1 MVGILIAAALTT
13 GIVFPL
19 IYLFWRASK
28 TSAITILPFLF
39 QLPMSLVLNLT
50 VKPWLNTVIVGL
62 GLPMQAMFLLLLFVA
77 PFTEEAVK
85 LVGLSLLFLRCFTRH
100 DVGENQGITAWRWPR
115 TVGVMSGMGFGVG
128 EIWAVAVLVVL
139 YEPLLAVY
147 PWFFYQGFMI
157 ERFEVVFIHGLFG
170 LVIYWGYRRWLPA
183 TYLAA
188 VGLHATLNAPIILY
202 QLGLLLAMHLS
213 LYVTLFCVISFAVMI
228 ATLTAKDHRKRRRSQ
243 LETTDKPVTT
253 EKVKRQP
260 EDRIV
265 SDAKDNS
272 DEAQD

>member
-28 TSAITILPFLF
+28 TSTLTILPFLF

-62 GLPMQAMFLLLLFVA
+62 GLPMQAMLLLLLFVA
-77 PFTEEAVK
+77 PFTEEAIK
-85 LVGLSLLFLRCFTRH
+85 LAGLSLLFLRHFTHH
-100 DVGENQGITAWRWPR
+100 DVGENQGIPAWRWLR
-115 TVGVMSGMGFGVG
+115 TMGVMSGMGFGVG

-147 PWFFYQGFMI
+147 PWFFYQGFII
-157 ERFEVVFIHGLFG
+157 ERFEVVFIHGLFS
-170 LVIYWGYRRWLPA
+170 LVSYWGYRRWLPA

-188 VGLHATLNAPIILY
+188 VGLHATLNASIILY
-202 QLGLLLAMHLS
+202 QLGLLPAMHLS
-213 LYVTLFCVISFAVMI
+213 LYVTLFCVISLAVI
-228 ATLTAKDHRKRRRSQ
+228 ITTLTAKDHHKRRHSQ
-243 LETTDKPVTT
+243 LETADKPVTT

-265 SDAKDNS
+265 RDAKDNS